1 MGNDKIIV
9 ALIAISINKFRF
21 VGEQI
26 EQKSKFVRR
35 KYNEHLIEHWGSGI
49 PRIIEKVKAAG
60 LRVPEFIG
68 GEVDL
73 RINIYRG
80 QVTTKT
86 YNGIDGT
93 DKVPDSTDKVLDN
106 TDKVPDNTDKV
117 PDSADKVPDTTDKV
131 PDNEQ
136 EQQIYKYVLENGFIT
151 TATVIDLLEVKQ
163 RRARAILL
171 NMVESGWL
179 KKEGAARSTIYVRNT
194 EER

>member
-1 MGNDKIIV
+1 MYN
-9 ALIAISINKFRF
+9 FH
-21 VGEQI
+21 
-26 EQKSKFVRR
+26 KSK
-35 KYNEHLIEHWGSGI
+35 YLIGFSSG
-49 PRIIEKVKAAG
+49 
-60 LRVPEFIG
+60 EFIG

-86 YNGIDGT
+86 YNGID
-93 DKVPDSTDKVLDN
+93 S
-106 TDKVPDNTDKV
+106 
-117 PDSADKVPDTTDKV
+117 TDKV

-136 EQQIYKYVLENGFIT
+136 EQLIYKHVLENGFIT